1 MPYQKLRFKPGF
13 NKEGSNYANE
23 GSWYDGDKI
32 RFRNGRPES
41 IGGYKLLSTQERFE
55 GVCRTMFNFSLLNR
69 ADLMFLGTNE
79 AIYIEES
86 SSFANIS
93 PIVKTKNLP
102 FIQDATF
109 LAQFAVGTSI
119 VDVNDFPAEPKGL
132 QINLSLGTLE
142 SVTTIQNEGFGVQ
155 ANFAVGLVNINSLP
169 ISVNV
174 FGQSS
179 GVRVRTFNRQLTS
192 SLGSVNIV
200 TERDT
205 VAGPIE

>member
-23 GSWYDGDKI
+23 GAWYDGDKI

-41 IGGYKLLSTQERFE
+41 IGGYKALSTQERFE

-93 PIVKTKNLP
+93 PIIKTKNLP
-102 FIQDATF
+102 FKQDATF
-109 LAQFAVGTSI
+109 LAQFAVGTPYVGI
-119 VDVNDFPAEPKGL
+119 NDFPAEPKGV
-132 QINLSLGTLE
+132 QATFSMGRLE
-142 SVTTIQNEGFGVQ
+142 SVTAVQREGFGVQ
-155 ANFAVGLVNINSLP
+155 ANFTVGNVSVNNLP
-169 ISVNV
+169 ISVTV
-174 FGQSS
+174 FGEESS
-179 GVRVRTFNRQLTS
+179 VTVTSYNPTLTS
-192 SLGSVNIV
+192 ALGSVNVV